1 MKTLHKCYIGLIS
14 VWKILCAK
22 ICTRGKIH
30 STWVNSLR
38 GAFKAEII
46 GDGTISIGK
55 LLMSRGPIYLKSV
68 NGGNLSIGENVF
80 FNHNCSIT
88 CADKIKIGN
97 HCMFANNLVI
107 VDHNHEVGES
117 GVTGALISK
126 PVVIEDR
133 VWCGAN
139 VTITKG
145 VHIGTGA
152 VIGANAVVVSDVD
165 AHTVV
170 AGVPA
175 AKIK

>member
-1 MKTLHKCYIGLIS
+1 
-14 VWKILCAK
+14 
-22 ICTRGKIH
+22 
-30 STWVNSLR
+30 
-38 GAFKAEII
+38 
-46 GDGTISIGK
+46 
-55 LLMSRGPIYLKSV
+55 MSRGPIYLKSV

-152 VIGANAVVVSDVD
+152 VIGANAVVVSNVD

>member
-1 MKTLHKCYIGLIS
+1 M
-14 VWKILCAK
+14 V
-22 ICTRGKIH
+22 
-30 STWVNSLR
+30 
-38 GAFKAEII
+38 E
-46 GDGTISIGK
+46 
-55 LLMSRGPIYLKSV
+55 IYLLEKTC
-68 NGGNLSIGENVF
+68 F

-88 CADKIKIGN
+88 CADEIKIGN

-117 GVTGALISK
+117 GVTGTLISK

-152 VIGANAVVVSDVD
+152 VIGANAVVVNDVD

-175 AKIK
+175 TKIK